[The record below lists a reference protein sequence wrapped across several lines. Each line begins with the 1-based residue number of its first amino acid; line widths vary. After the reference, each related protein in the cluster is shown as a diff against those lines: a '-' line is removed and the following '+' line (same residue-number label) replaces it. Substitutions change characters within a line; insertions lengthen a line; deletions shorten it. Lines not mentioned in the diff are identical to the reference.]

1 MNQLTLKIMDEE
13 DNIRFYPLSESV
25 ISGGRCFHRAGHAVC
40 FAEKQVWKT
49 KADSMTRTRIFFC
62 LCSGCWLPKS

>member
-25 ISGGRCFHRAGHAVC
+25 ISGGRCFHRAGHAKFVLQKSRC
-40 FAEKQVWKT
+40 GKLKQ
-49 KADSMTRTRIFFC
+49 I
-62 LCSGCWLPKS
+62 P